1 MTPGMAQRSVLLGFM
16 NLPNKITIF
25 RIFLVPVL
33 MVLLLVPMITYRFFF
48 ALFVFVI
55 AAWTDHLDGRLAR
68 KLDLVTDFGKFLDP
82 LADKMLVMSAFIC
95 FVDLK
100 LVSAVPVIIIL
111 LREFLVTSLRLVAM
125 NSGQV
130 IAANI
135 FGKAKTVSQIIAITV
150 ILVSQCAEQVG
161 FTLIYS
167 GCNLFTIINVFF
179 VWVAVGFTV
188 LSGYIYIKENFN
200 VIKN

>member
-1 MTPGMAQRSVLLGFM
+1 M
-16 NLPNKITIF
+16 NLPNKITVL
-25 RIFLVPVL
+25 RILLVPVL
-33 MVLLLVPMITYRFFF
+33 MLFLLVSEIDYRFFF
-48 ALFVFVI
+48 ALLVFII
-55 AAWTDHLDGRLAR
+55 AAVTDHLDGKLAR

-100 LVSAVPVIIIL
+100 LVSAVPVVIIL

-125 NSGQV
+125 SSGQV

-135 FGKAKTVSQIIAITV
+135 FGKAKTVSQIVAITV
-150 ILVSQCAEQVG
+150 ILLSQCAVQAG
-161 FTLIYS
+161 FTPI
-167 GCNLFTIINVFF
+167 CNSLDLFAIINNFV

-188 LSGYIYIKENFN
+188 LSGFIYIKENFN

>member
-1 MTPGMAQRSVLLGFM
+1 M
-16 NLPNKITIF
+16 NLPNKITVL
-25 RIFLVPVL
+25 RILLVPVL
-33 MVLLLVPMITYRFFF
+33 MLFLLISEIDYRFFF
-48 ALFVFVI
+48 ALLVFVI
-55 AAWTDHLDGRLAR
+55 AAGTDHLDGRLAR

-100 LVSAVPVIIIL
+100 LVSAVPVVIIL

-125 NSGQV
+125 SSGQV

-135 FGKAKTVSQIIAITV
+135 FGKAKTVSQIVAITV
-150 ILVSQCAEQVG
+150 ILLSQCAVQAG
-161 FTLIYS
+161 FTPLYN
-167 GCNLFTIINVFF
+167 GLDLFAIINNFF

-188 LSGYIYIKENFN
+188 LSGFIYIKENFN

>member
-1 MTPGMAQRSVLLGFM
+1 MTPVVAQRRVLLGFM

>member
-1 MTPGMAQRSVLLGFM
+1 M
-16 NLPNKITIF
+16 
-25 RIFLVPVL
+25 PVL
-33 MVLLLVPMITYRFFF
+33 MLLLLVPEIAYRFFF
-48 ALFVFVI
+48 ALIVFII

-68 KLDLVTDFGKFLDP
+68 KLDLITDFGKFLDP

-95 FVDLK
+95 FIDLK

-125 NSGQV
+125 SAGKV
-130 IAANI
+130 IAANV

-150 ILVSQCAEQVG
+150 ILVSQCAMQVN
-161 FTLIYS
+161 FTLVYN
-167 GCNLFTIINVFF
+167 GFDLVVIINNFF
-179 VWVAVGFTV
+179 VWTAVGFTV
-188 LSGYIYIKENFN
+188 LSGCIYIKENFN

>member
-1 MTPGMAQRSVLLGFM
+1 M
-16 NLPNKITIF
+16 
-25 RIFLVPVL
+25 PVL
-33 MVLLLVPMITYRFFF
+33 MLFLLVSEIDCRFFF
-48 ALFVFVI
+48 ALLVFII
-55 AAWTDHLDGRLAR
+55 AAGTDHLDGKIAR

-100 LVSAVPVIIIL
+100 LVSAAPVVIIL

-125 NSGQV
+125 SSGQV

-135 FGKAKTVSQIIAITV
+135 FGKAKTVSQIVAITV
-150 ILVSQCAEQVG
+150 ILLSQCAAQAG
-161 FTLIYS
+161 TPF
-167 GCNLFTIINVFF
+167 CNGLDLFAIINNFF

-188 LSGYIYIKENFN
+188 LSGFIYIKENFN

>member
-1 MTPGMAQRSVLLGFM
+1 MTPVVAQRRVLLGFM

-167 GCNLFTIINVFF
+167 GCNLFTIINDFF
-179 VWVAVGFTV
+179 VLVAVGFTV